1 MGIFMLYLSVLF
13 RHGMTRVEIGR
24 DGLIWM
30 ACGWHVEGMEDMED
44 MALTFN
50 KPSLRIGEIQL

>member
-1 MGIFMLYLSVLF
+1 MLYLSVLF